1 MQPDLSM
8 RDFDLVTDRN
18 CLRRLLRFVCADV
31 DRSFRIDVQLQGGVM
46 FLCRWEAELKHIIL
60 GHENFGYGHGF
71 ERVTTT
77 FDKALRASTAH
88 HRVVRYSLGGLRCLV
103 RYEADGCTDDV
114 GEPSGK
120 AKTAESVKAGDTDD
134 LLDSLKSMSI
144 ASPQVQA
151 TTGSVQVLSEGRV
164 VPPATIIE
172 IKTRA
177 LHRQLKIDEVL
188 PQLWFAQTPNL
199 FVGYHTNGLF
209 QQVHKLA
216 MKLEFER
223 WEKQHQVHLKK
234 LVGLLKK
241 LREAARSTKGQRCV
255 VVGARDGTSSR
266 LKIYESTRARAVL
279 PDEIVSLHDWEEE
292 EA

>member
-1 MQPDLSM
+1 M

-18 CLRRLLRFVCADV
+18 CLRKLLRFVCADV

-103 RYEADGCTDDV
+103 RYEADGCTDDI
-114 GEPSGK
+114 GEPTGK
-120 AKTAESVKAGDTDD
+120 AKTTESVKAGDTDD

-144 ASPQVQA
+144 ASPQVQP
-151 TTGSVQVLSEGRV
+151 TGSVQVLSEGRV

-177 LHRQLKIDEVL
+177 LHRHLKIDEVL

-199 FVGYHTNGLF
+199 FVGYHTNGHF

-216 MKLEFER
+216 MKPEFER

-255 VVGARDGTSSR
+255 VVGARDGASSR

-279 PDEIVSLHDWEEE
+279 PDEIVSLHDWAEEE
-292 EA
+292 DRVAA